1 MNSMAHSIE
10 SRTPFV
16 DHKLIEYLFSI
27 KTKYF
32 LKENTTKY
40 MLKNYWIN
48 HIDNKYSEKK
58 YQRPSFHNQEIIK
71 FIETFYIKICRYDR

>member
-1 MNSMAHSIE
+1 MANSIE

-40 MLKNYWIN
+40 MLKKYWVNY
-48 HIDNKYSEKK
+48 IDKSCIYKN
-58 YQRPSFHNQEIIK
+58 IK
-71 FIETFYIKICRYDR
+71 DQLSTT